1 MKIYELLTLT
11 VKKTN
16 LSMNFKAYYAS
27 RQSMCTDLHVTKI
40 LQIAISKNIKGPEAV
55 SICES

>member
-16 LSMNFKAYYAS
+16 LIMNFKAYYAG
-27 RQSMCTDLHVTKI
+27 RQSICTDLHVTKF
-40 LQIAISKNIKGPEAV
+40 LQIAISKNIKLQN
-55 SICES
+55 